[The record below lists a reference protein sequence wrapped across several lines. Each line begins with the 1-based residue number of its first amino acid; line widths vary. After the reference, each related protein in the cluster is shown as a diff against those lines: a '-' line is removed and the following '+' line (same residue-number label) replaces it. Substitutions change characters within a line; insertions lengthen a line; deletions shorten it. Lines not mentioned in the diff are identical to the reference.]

1 MPDTWRCGSDW
12 ITKIELEVKMKKQ
25 RDTLVSLLLTVFVVL
40 FIQGNLLSAE
50 TGESIYGHIS
60 YVDNDASVIREDKT
74 EHKAVVNLPV
84 APGDQIVTSEKGR
97 CELQFDN
104 GTIIRLDKDSRLKVT
119 TVLAPSLTSR
129 WKITTLHLMRG
140 GLYSMNTNYNS
151 EMFQII
157 TPNAAFDL
165 KKRATAFIRLKD
177 SGDTIVFARRGKF
190 KVMYGEDI
198 DSLKTETIRAD
209 KGYTITADHHMR
221 IDEGKRDVD
230 FVGWN
235 EYINRNFKDLHFG
248 ISKVPKK
255 IYRYGKGLVYWA
267 EKWSSLFGE
276 WVYDDIFGYVWK
288 PADEYF
294 AWASRPFFHANFTYV
309 NGQMFIVPQQPWGWA
324 PAHMGTWV
332 WMKWGWTWVP
342 GNAFSPG
349 ICSGTSWG
357 FFDSWFLPY
366 SLTDWMYYG
375 YGGYDLYYVYRNY
388 GIRAWRT
395 QYQGKFNTY
404 KKAPG
409 VNKFPKAIR
418 ELIGKLNRAPVEVV
432 KERLGTETRPTM
444 MGMKKVEPLLKSV
457 EPAVNVNTN
466 RKSASPSIR
475 VSSHKIQGAN
485 IISRGVTPGAKESK
499 ESKLRAIDKGRG
511 DGVRAP
517 LQGFRDWNPDSRWA
531 ASNGYNIAYSSKNN
545 EVVCPDLG
553 LTSKTLS
560 YAQRAALRGT
570 SFSMRGLSST
580 QSGSSSSGSNSSS
593 STSSSSSFASSRGGG
608 PDAGSHGGGHAS
620 KK

>member
-1 MPDTWRCGSDW
+1 
-12 ITKIELEVKMKKQ
+12 MKKQ
-25 RDTLVSLLLTVFVVL
+25 RETLVSMFLTAFLVI
-40 FIQGNLLSAE
+40 FISSGLLSAN

-60 YVDNDASVIREDKT
+60 YVDKDATVIRQDKT

-84 APGDQIVTSEKGR
+84 APGDQVVSGEKGR

-129 WKITTLHLMRG
+129 WKITTFHLMRG
-140 GLYSMNTNYNS
+140 GLCTMNTNYNH

-165 KKRATAFIRLKD
+165 KKRATAFIRLKAN
-177 SGDTIVFARRGKF
+177 GDTFVFARRGKF
-190 KVMYGEDI
+190 KVLYGEDI
-198 DSLKTETIRAD
+198 GSLKTEIIRAE
-209 KGYTITADHHMR
+209 KGYTITADHQLL
-221 IDEGKRDVD
+221 IDEGKRDID

-235 EYINRNFKDLHFG
+235 EYINRNFKDLHYG
-248 ISKVPKK
+248 TSMVPKK
-255 IYRYGKGLVYWA
+255 LYRGNKALVYWA

-294 AWASRPFFHANFTYV
+294 AWAARPFFHANFTYV
-309 NGQMFIVPQQPWGWA
+309 NGEMFVVPQQPWGWV

-342 GNAFSPG
+342 GSAFTPG

-366 SLTDWMYYG
+366 SLTDWIYYG

-388 GIRAWRT
+388 GIKVWREH
-395 QYQGKFNTY
+395 YQEKFNTY

-409 VNKFPKAIR
+409 VKKFPKAIR
-418 ELIGKLNRAPVEVV
+418 ELIGKLNKAPVRVV
-432 KERLGTETRPTM
+432 KERLGTGSRSAM
-444 MGMKKVEPLLKSV
+444 IGKKKLDPLLRSV
-457 EPAVNVNTN
+457 KPAVNVNTN
-466 RKSASPSIR
+466 KKPAFPSVK
-475 VSSHKIQGAN
+475 VSSNKISGSRV
-485 IISRGVTPGAKESK
+485 ISRGVTPGSQESK
-499 ESKLRAIDKGRG
+499 GSKLRGIDKGRG
-511 DGVRAP
+511 NGVRVP
-517 LQGFRDWNPDSRWA
+517 LKGFRDWNPDSRWA
-531 ASNGYNIAYSSKNN
+531 ASKGYNIVYSSKNN

-553 LTSKTLS
+553 LTSKTMS
-560 YAQRAALRGT
+560 YAQRAALKGT
-570 SFSMRGLSST
+570 SSLFRGRSST
-580 QSGSSSSGSNSSS
+580 QSSASSSGSSTGSTDSSTGSSSSSREGRGG
-593 STSSSSSFASSRGGG
+593 RGGG
-608 PDAGSHGGGHAS
+608 RSGGTTQRQ
-620 KK
+620 

>member
-1 MPDTWRCGSDW
+1 
-12 ITKIELEVKMKKQ
+12 MKKQ
-25 RDTLVSLLLTVFVVL
+25 RDTLLSLFLSGFLAL
-40 FIQGNLLSAE
+40 FISGSLLSADA
-50 TGESIYGHIS
+50 GESIYGHIS
-60 YVDNDASVIREDKT
+60 YVDRDAIVIRQDKT

-84 APGDQIVTSEKGR
+84 APGDQVVTGEKGR

-129 WKITTLHLMRG
+129 WKITTFHLMRG
-140 GLYSMNTNYNS
+140 GLCSMNTNYNR

-165 KKRATAFIRLKD
+165 KKRATAFIRLKT
-177 SGDTIVFARRGKF
+177 SGDTFVFARRGKF

-198 DSLKTETIRAD
+198 DSLKTEIIRAE
-209 KGYTITADHHMR
+209 KGYTITADHQLR
-221 IDEGKRDVD
+221 IDEGKRDID

-235 EYINRNFKDLHFG
+235 EYVNRNFKDLHFG

-255 IYRYGKGLVYWA
+255 IYRYTKAMVYWA

-294 AWASRPFFHANFTYV
+294 AWAARPFFHANFTYV
-309 NGQMFIVPQQPWGWA
+309 NGQLFLVPQQPWGWV

-342 GNAFSPG
+342 GSAFNPG

-357 FFDSWFLPY
+357 FFDSWFLPF
-366 SLTDWMYYG
+366 SLTDWMYYS

-388 GIRAWRT
+388 GVKVWR
-395 QYQGKFNTY
+395 QHYQKKFNTY

-409 VNKFPKAIR
+409 VKKFPKAIR
-418 ELIGKLNRAPVEVV
+418 ELVGKLNKAPVRVV
-432 KERLGTETRPTM
+432 KERLGSEPRSAM
-444 MGMKKVEPLLKSV
+444 IGMKKVESLLKSV
-457 EPAVNVNTN
+457 NPAVNVNTN
-466 RKSASPSIR
+466 KKSASPSVK
-475 VSSHKIQGAN
+475 VSSKKISGSRV
-485 IISRGVTPGAKESK
+485 ISRGVIRGSKESK
-499 ESKLRAIDKGRG
+499 ESKLRAIDKGRS
-511 DGVRAP
+511 DGVRVP
-517 LQGFRDWNPDSRWA
+517 LKGFRDWNPDSRWA
-531 ASNGYNIAYSSKNN
+531 VSNGYNIVYSSKNN

-553 LTSKTLS
+553 LTSKTMS
-560 YAQRAALRGT
+560 YAQRAALKGT
-570 SFSMRGLSST
+570 SSLFRGRSSN
-580 QSGSSSSGSNSSS
+580 QASASSSGSSTGSTDSSTGSSS
-593 STSSSSSFASSRGGG
+593 ASREGSGGRGGG
-608 PDAGSHGGGHAS
+608 RSGGTTQRQ
-620 KK
+620 